1 MPTKVPF
8 KRSDIH
14 VAEEK
19 FTKHLLVRLPTDVR
33 NWLKAEAERNLS
45 TQLARSFGPLGSEA
59 QKVNDFGNTRVTDGN
74 IHRAKNRGRALRKL
88 LRGLT
93 ELAVNR
99 R

>member
-1 MPTKVPF
+1 M
-8 KRSDIH
+8 
-14 VAEEK
+14 AEEK

-59 QKVNDFGNTRVTDGN
+59 QRVTDGN

-88 LRGLT
+88 SYLPEYRRLT
-93 ELAVNR
+93 ASTIVG
-99 R
+99 